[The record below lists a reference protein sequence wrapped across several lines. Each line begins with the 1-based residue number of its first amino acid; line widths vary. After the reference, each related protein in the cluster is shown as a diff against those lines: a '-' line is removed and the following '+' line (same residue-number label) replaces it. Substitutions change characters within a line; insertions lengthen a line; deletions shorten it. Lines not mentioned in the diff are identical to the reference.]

1 MSTCIVLNHH
11 SLKFNDIESAKHGFL
26 DFIEILQQ
34 LPQNGIS
41 TVLTDTT
48 IDKTLMNLEIA
59 NKFYVR
65 DWCRI
70 YKNEFKDAICALK
83 TKVTKKPLEYSP
95 QENDRSQAIEVYI
108 NDCTQESL
116 PALVAAYIL
125 NNFIISFQT
134 GPTWMCDHLK
144 IYVYDISLSLNE
156 GNFKQAYIKN
166 IYDKKSFSSHKAD
179 IESLRDNL
187 LKDAKDVWT
196 QRDILYPNLI
206 FLKNQVGD
214 TLLHWPYKNTVLRQ
228 FKESINIL
236 EKFTS
241 KLKNNEFQEYRASYL
256 RNLGLNHEVSG
267 ESKSIRENNDEVKKR
282 TFFTMSGEKLV
293 CFDHIKLTGGY
304 RLYFK
309 TDNKEKKTYI
319 WRIGPHL

>member
-26 DFIEILQQ
+26 DFIKILQH

-70 YKNEFKDAICALK
+70 YKNEFKDEICALK
-83 TKVTKKPLEYSP
+83 TKVTKKPLEYST
-95 QENDRSQAIEVYI
+95 QENDRSQGIEVYI

-134 GPTWMCDHLK
+134 CPTWMCDHLK

-156 GNFKQAYIKN
+156 CSLKQAYIKN
-166 IYDKKSFSSHKAD
+166 IYDKNSFSSHRAD

-187 LKDAKDVWT
+187 LKEAKDIWT

-206 FLKNQVGD
+206 FLKKEVGD
-214 TLLHWPYKNTVLRQ
+214 TLLNWPFDDTLFKQ
-228 FKESINIL
+228 FKESISIL

-241 KLKNNEFQEYRASYL
+241 KLKNNVFQEYRASYL
-256 RNLGLNHEVSG
+256 RDLGLNHEVSG
-267 ESKSIRENNDEVKKR
+267 ESKSIRENNNEVKKR

-293 CFDHIKLTGGY
+293 CFDHIKLARGF

-319 WRIGPHL
+319 CRLGPHL